1 MAARLDPP
9 APPRARRCL
18 SLTVAFCL
26 LLLAIAAALSACGD
40 AGADADAIRSLV
52 TREVAAINGKDLRTL
67 SEIWSQDKTILMF
80 DVPPPGRFQ
89 GWDQIGRLWK
99 DFFDRVT
106 DIHLTIDAVQAEA
119 QGSLGYATYDWA
131 MTGRLGSYPLEDRG
145 QATAIYRKESG
156 HWRLVHA
163 HYSPVPP
170 ALAGQE
176 AAVGGAPPAGSPSAH
191 PGGSTPAEVATPHAA
206 SAAPAGT
213 ATPRPVPAAPSA
225 SPHPGVTVPP
235 GTASPTPRVSPAGA
249 AAPAPG
255 RPRNST

>member
-1 MAARLDPP
+1 MAARPDPP
-9 APPRARRCL
+9 APPRPRRCP

-26 LLLAIAAALSACGD
+26 LLLADAAAPSACRD

-131 MTGRLGSYPLEDRG
+131 MTGRLGRTSWKTVARRRRSI
-145 QATAIYRKESG
+145 ARK
-156 HWRLVHA
+156 A
-163 HYSPVPP
+163 DI
-170 ALAGQE
+170 
-176 AAVGGAPPAGSPSAH
+176 GGWFTH
-191 PGGSTPAEVATPHAA
+191 T
-206 SAAPAGT
+206 
-213 ATPRPVPAAPSA
+213 
-225 SPHPGVTVPP
+225 
-235 GTASPTPRVSPAGA
+235 
-249 AAPAPG
+249 
-255 RPRNST
+255 